1 LNNQPSV
8 MLVAAKWWPLSA
20 RLGAALHRLGCTVSA
35 LCPPKH
41 PLTHISGVHRIY
53 QYGGIFSLASVRRA
67 LHDCRPD
74 IVVPCDDG
82 VVAQLHALHA
92 LDSSLRSL
100 IERSLGPPESYPL
113 ADSRYRFLRAAID
126 LGLRV
131 PRTRRVAAA
140 EDLVTWHEN
149 VAHTAVLKV
158 DGETGGH
165 GVRISRTLDDSFAA
179 WRELRSPHDYLSAWK
194 RLAIDRDVLALW
206 SRRQK
211 SVREV
216 TVQEY
221 IPGRPANAMLA
232 CWGGKLL
239 SMMSVVVVAT
249 EGPTGAA
256 TIVRVIE
263 NEDMRNAAK
272 LITSRLIL
280 TGFYGLDFIL
290 ESRTGVPYLIEM
302 NPRCTQ
308 LGHIELPA
316 RGSLA
321 GAFSAALRG
330 EPRPR
335 IRNPICKETI
345 ALFPQ
350 ALAAGEACRPY
361 IDASYHDLPSEDP
374 QLMAELL
381 LKSWPQRRWAA
392 RLYHAFNPQD
402 RADPI
407 VFEDLD
413 RFSSVHLCPRIEAL
427 AE

>member
-1 LNNQPSV
+1 

-20 RLGAALHRLGCTVSA
+20 RLAAALHRLGCTVSA
-35 LCPPKH
+35 VCPPK
-41 PLTHISGVHRIY
+41 PPPTHVSGIRRIY
-53 QYGGIFSLASVRRA
+53 HYGGIFSLASLRRA

-74 IVVPCDDG
+74 ILIPCEDG
-82 VVAQLHALHA
+82 VVAQLHALHG

-100 IERSLGPPESYPL
+100 FERSLGPPESYPVV
-113 ADSRYRFLRAAID
+113 DNRYRFLSAAID
-126 LGLRV
+126 LGIRV
-131 PRTRRVAAA
+131 PRTQGIAAA
-140 EDLVTWHEN
+140 EDLATWHEN

-165 GVRISRTLDDSFAA
+165 GVRISRTLDDSLAA
-179 WRELRSPHDYLSAWK
+179 WRELRSPHNVLAAWK
-194 RLAIDRDVLALW
+194 RLAIDRDVLSVW

-211 SVREV
+211 SLREV

-232 CWGGKLL
+232 CWRGELL
-239 SMMSVVVVAT
+239 STMSVVVVAS

-256 TIVRVIE
+256 TIVRVIQ
-263 NEDMRNAAK
+263 NEDMRNAAELIVSK
-272 LITSRLIL
+272 LKL

-290 ESRTGVPYLIEM
+290 ESRTGAPYLIEM

-316 RGSLA
+316 EGSLA

-335 IRNPICKETI
+335 AQNPIRKETI

-350 ALAAGEACRPY
+350 ALAAGEACRSY

-374 QLMAELL
+374 LLMAELL
-381 LKSWPQRRWAA
+381 LKSWPQRRWFA

-407 VFEDLD
+407 VFEDLNQLSNT
-413 RFSSVHLCPRIEAL
+413 RSSS
-427 AE
+427 

>member
-1 LNNQPSV
+1 

-20 RLGAALHRLGCTVSA
+20 RLAAALHRLGCAVSA

-41 PLTHISGVHRIY
+41 PLTHVSGIRRTYH
-53 QYGGIFSLASVRRA
+53 YGGIFSLASVRHA

-74 IVVPCDDG
+74 IVIPCDDG

-92 LDSSLRSL
+92 LDPSLRSL
-100 IERSLGPPESYPL
+100 IERSLGPPESYPV
-113 ADSRYRFLRAAID
+113 ADSRYLFLRAAID

-149 VAHTAVLKV
+149 VAPTAVLKV

-165 GVRISRTLDDSFAA
+165 GVRISRTLDDSLAA
-179 WRELRSPHDYLSAWK
+179 WRELRSPHNYLSAWK

-232 CWGGKLL
+232 CRDGKLL
-239 SMMSVVVVAT
+239 SMMSVVVVAS

-256 TIVRVIE
+256 TIVRVID
-263 NEDMRNAAK
+263 NEGMRNAAE
-272 LITSRLIL
+272 LIASRLKL

-290 ESRTGVPYLIEM
+290 ESGTGAPYLIEM

-335 IRNPICKETI
+335 AQNPIRKETI

-374 QLMAELL
+374 LLMAELL
-381 LKSWPQRRWAA
+381 LKSWPQRRWVA

-407 VFEDLD
+407 VFEELNQLSNT
-413 RFSSVHLCPRIEAL
+413 RLSSRLEAL
-427 AE
+427 VE